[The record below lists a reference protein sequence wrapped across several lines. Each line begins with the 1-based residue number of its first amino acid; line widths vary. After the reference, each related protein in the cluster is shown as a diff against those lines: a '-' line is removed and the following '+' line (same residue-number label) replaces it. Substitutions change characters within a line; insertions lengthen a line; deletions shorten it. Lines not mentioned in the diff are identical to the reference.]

1 MRKRMQ
7 SLHKSKSTKKIGGV
21 DVQPLSHN
29 YLKRANSNGMLL
41 RQNLNNS
48 HDVELMKSEKKYEQL
63 GKKLNNQ
70 TYNYNL
76 NDSTQM
82 NKFGFMFYPY
92 QQNQESSKII
102 ELDEEDKRK
111 IRASLIN

>member
-1 MRKRMQ
+1 
-7 SLHKSKSTKKIGGV
+7 
-21 DVQPLSHN
+21 
-29 YLKRANSNGMLL
+29 
-41 RQNLNNS
+41 
-48 HDVELMKSEKKYEQL
+48 MKSEKKYEQL

-92 QQNQESSKII
+92 
-102 ELDEEDKRK
+102 
-111 IRASLIN
+111 